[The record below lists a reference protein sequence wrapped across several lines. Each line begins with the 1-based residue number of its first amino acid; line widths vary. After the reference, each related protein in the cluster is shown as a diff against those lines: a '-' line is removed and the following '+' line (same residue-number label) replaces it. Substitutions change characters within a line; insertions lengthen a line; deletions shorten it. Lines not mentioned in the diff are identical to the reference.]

1 MVLDTKTDNNSPNP
15 LTQLQIQKQQQQQ
28 LHTPIILALISYLL
42 E

>member
-1 MVLDTKTDNNSPNP
+1 MVLDTKTDNNSTNP
-15 LTQLQIQKQQQQQ
+15 LTQLQITKQQQ

>member
-1 MVLDTKTDNNSPNP
+1 MVLDTKTDNNSSNP
-15 LTQLQIQKQQQQQ
+15 LTQLLQIPKQQQ